1 MTTID
6 GDALRAG
13 LAREQRELQAAIAAD
28 EEKLRAEEDEGVRA
42 ALELRQSQLRKVDHA
57 LERHE
62 AGTWQECE
70 DCGKPLA
77 DEQFRAV
84 PTVTHCT
91 ECAEDH
97 VYWGDT
103 RVINKDDLGL

>member
-1 MTTID
+1 MSID
-6 GDALRAG
+6 VEALRTG
-13 LAREQRELQAAIAAD
+13 LHREQRELQAAVATD
-28 EEKLRAEEDEGVRA
+28 EQSLREQEDEGVRA
-42 ALELRQSQLRKVDHA
+42 ALELRQSQLRKVEHA

-70 DCGKPLA
+70 DCGKPLTE
-77 DEQFRAV
+77 EQFRAV
-84 PTVTHCT
+84 PTTTHCT
-91 ECAEDH
+91 DCAGDH

>member
-1 MTTID
+1 MTID
-6 GDALRAG
+6 ADALRTG
-13 LAREQRELQAAIAAD
+13 LEREQRELQAAIAD
-28 EEKLRAEEDEGVRA
+28 NEEQLRAEEDAGVRA

-62 AGTWQECE
+62 AGTWKQCE
-70 DCGKPLA
+70 DCDAPLTE
-77 DEQFRAV
+77 EQFRAV